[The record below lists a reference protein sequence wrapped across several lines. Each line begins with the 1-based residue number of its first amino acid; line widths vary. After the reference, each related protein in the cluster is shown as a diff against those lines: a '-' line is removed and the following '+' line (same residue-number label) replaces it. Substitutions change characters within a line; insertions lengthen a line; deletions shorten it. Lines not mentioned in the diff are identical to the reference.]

1 MRADPSQVKF
11 YFDKNIWSDILSMT
25 DSELRGFRELI
36 EPLKKQVKIGIWH
49 SPIGV
54 LELVKQMSLE
64 KHYDECRRE
73 ITLASEIT
81 DKNLL
86 DHPWDHIRRIAYN
99 QMGKAFH
106 QPDTAF
112 LNLCREIAVLPY
124 SQMKQKIARLR
135 KAARWE
141 KNWAQDLTRVATDM
155 RRDFGLEP
163 RDKARRV
170 QTDEFRSVRGVLWR
184 RMKNWR
190 FFCRH
195 FRLPSEL
202 EDLSF
207 EDAIR
212 LFPSFLYWV
221 DYRITYE
228 NKVIY
233 ESKKPRPSDYLHW
246 EQLVYLNIMDY
257 LVTND
262 RGLRKVLEESIN
274 PELGQVTLGFD
285 QFVACLRGKLPPRRA
300 PDSAD
305 RVWMDTRI

>member
-1 MRADPSQVKF
+1 
-11 YFDKNIWSDILSMT
+11 MT
-25 DSELRGFRELI
+25 DTELSDFRALI
-36 EPLKKQVKIGIWH
+36 EPLRRQSRIGIWY

-54 LELVKQMSLE
+54 LELVKQVSLE
-64 KHYDECRRE
+64 KYYDECQRE
-73 ITLASEIT
+73 IRFASEMT

-86 DHPWDHIRRIAYN
+86 DHPWDHIRRIAYYK
-99 QMGKAFH
+99 MGKAFH
-106 QPDTAF
+106 EPDTGF

-124 SQMKQKIARLR
+124 SQMKHKIARLR
-135 KAARWE
+135 KVARWE
-141 KNWAQDLTRVATDM
+141 KNWAQDLRQVATDM

-163 RDKARRV
+163 RDTSLRV
-170 QTDEFRSVRGVLWR
+170 ETDEFRSVRGILWR

-190 FFCRH
+190 YFCQH

-202 EDLSF
+202 QDLAF

-233 ESKKPRPSDYLHW
+233 DNKKPKPSDYLDW

-262 RGLRKVLEESIN
+262 KGLRRILRESIN
-274 PELGQVTLGFD
+274 PDLEQVTLGFD
-285 QFVACLRGKLPPRRA
+285 EFVGCLRGQLPPRRA

-305 RVWMDTRI
+305 RVWKDTRI